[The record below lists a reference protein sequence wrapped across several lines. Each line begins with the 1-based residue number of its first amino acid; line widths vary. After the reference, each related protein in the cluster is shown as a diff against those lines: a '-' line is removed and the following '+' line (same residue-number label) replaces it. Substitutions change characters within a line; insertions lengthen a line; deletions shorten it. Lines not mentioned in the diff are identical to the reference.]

1 MFIGRA
7 AELATLRDRYA
18 SDTFEFGIVYGRRR
32 VGKTTLLKESVAAGK
47 SLFFVAN
54 QTNADDNL
62 DAFSRCI
69 ADYFG
74 EPGIA
79 FRSFQDAF
87 AHLFGKSA
95 GSTITVI
102 LDEFTYLVESDPSIM
117 SVLQNA
123 IDRYRQTS
131 CLKLVVAGS
140 QVGMIEEMLA
150 YKKPLYGRRTFLIHL
165 KEYDYYESSLFYPN
179 YSSAD
184 KIRAY
189 AVFGGLPFHLVM
201 IDDDKPLKKNI
212 IDLIVRNNAPLESE
226 ISLFLQAE
234 LRSVGIYS
242 SVLLAIANGA
252 TKLSEIDTKAHVH
265 DSSKTSGYV
274 RILADLGIVRR
285 EICFGE
291 KADTRKTLYRMADN
305 FFAFHYRFIAA
316 NLTQMTVMSP
326 DRFYA
331 TCVAP
336 VLDHYVSDRF
346 ETVCMEYLVR
356 KNRADT
362 FPYPFTDIGRYWY
375 HDRVTKTSI
384 EIDLCIAREQGDII
398 AFECKWT
405 RAPVDL
411 KVMATLEKKS
421 AVLPAARVGA
431 FSLSRVAPEVAK
443 RYPLAFSADDLFQ

>member
-1 MFIGRA
+1 MYLSAINLIIIKHIG
-7 AELATLRDRYA
+7 DN
-18 SDTFEFGIVYGRRR
+18 
-32 VGKTTLLKESVAAGK
+32 AG
-47 SLFFVAN
+47 
-54 QTNADDNL
+54 
-62 DAFSRCI
+62 
-69 ADYFG
+69 
-74 EPGIA
+74 
-79 FRSFQDAF
+79 
-87 AHLFGKSA
+87 
-95 GSTITVI
+95 
-102 LDEFTYLVESDPSIM
+102 
-117 SVLQNA
+117 
-123 IDRYRQTS
+123 
-131 CLKLVVAGS
+131 
-140 QVGMIEEMLA
+140 
-150 YKKPLYGRRTFLIHL
+150 
-165 KEYDYYESSLFYPN
+165 
-179 YSSAD
+179 
-184 KIRAY
+184 
-189 AVFGGLPFHLVM
+189 
-201 IDDDKPLKKNI
+201 
-212 IDLIVRNNAPLESE
+212 AP
-226 ISLFLQAE
+226 
-234 LRSVGIYS
+234 
-242 SVLLAIANGA
+242 
-252 TKLSEIDTKAHVH
+252 HVH
-265 DSSKTSGYV
+265 RQSGGTGNP
-274 RILADLGIVRR
+274 A
-285 EICFGE
+285 
-291 KADTRKTLYRMADN
+291 RMADN

-384 EIDLCIAREQGDII
+384 EIDLCIAREQGNII